1 MCDTKYEN
9 IKPEFEKYLPTV
21 MNYLSF
27 GTAELC
33 SALSNT
39 ISRWNNKG
47 IINNIMVK
55 DLNEAISTLEK
66 YSIYIYIYIILIGI
80 KDDIVGVSLSYPEM
94 TIDNIYPF
102 EWTIYSIYPDT
113 SIYL

>member
-1 MCDTKYEN
+1 MCDNKYEN
-9 IKPEFEKYLPTV
+9 IKSEFEKYLPTI

-47 IINNIMVK
+47 IINNTMVK

-66 YSIYIYIYIILIGI
+66 YSIFIITFIYQ
-80 KDDIVGVSLSYPEM
+80 
-94 TIDNIYPF
+94 
-102 EWTIYSIYPDT
+102 
-113 SIYL
+113 

>member
-1 MCDTKYEN
+1 
-9 IKPEFEKYLPTV
+9 

-47 IINNIMVK
+47 FIDNKMVK

-66 YSIYIYIYIILIGI
+66 YSISII
-80 KDDIVGVSLSYPEM
+80 
-94 TIDNIYPF
+94 
-102 EWTIYSIYPDT
+102 
-113 SIYL
+113 